1 VPEGGSRTCFN
12 GASGAHA
19 DPKGTTM
26 KSFLK
31 EFKDF
36 IATGNLVEV
45 AVAFILALAIK
56 AVIDAFM
63 NSIVNPLIGAIVGK
77 PNLDKFLTI
86 TVRKDKPD
94 EAIIS
99 IGAVLTQVISLII
112 VGLVLFLVLKAY
124 KKIRKPEVP
133 DSGPTEVEL
142 LTEIRDALRARN

>member
-1 VPEGGSRTCFN
+1 MAPAVRT
-12 GASGAHA
+12 STR
-19 DPKGTTM
+19 KGTPM

-77 PNLDKFLTI
+77 PNLDNFLTI
-86 TVRKDKPD
+86 TVRKGEDD
-94 EAIIS
+94 QAIIS

-124 KKIRKPEVP
+124 NKMRKPVEATDP
-133 DSGPTEVEL
+133 GPTEIEL
-142 LTEIRDALRARN
+142 LTEIRDSLRARG